1 MSTPYTRT
9 RSIDPRDKRN
19 KFAKHDNSDVMNYV
33 SLYCKNI
40 VNKIIKILKH
50 IMKFTYKII
59 MWLIDESSSSSSFSK
74 KTHSSGFVDMDQFK
88 ARDKPCQG
96 VFMFDELYEP
106 KDKVFAAF
114 KKMHH
119 DMQMKY
125 HSGDFRGCMAA
136 SRKYINEMNSPAY
149 MNYVRLSVNEKEFAQ
164 ITSMMQDA
172 YKYGNDALLVSMTF

>member
-1 MSTPYTRT
+1 MPTPYTHTRT
-9 RSIDPRDKRN
+9 IDPRDKRN
-19 KFAKHDNSDVMNYV
+19 KFAKNDNSEVMNHV
-33 SLYCKNI
+33 SLYCKKI
-40 VNKIIKILKH
+40 SNKLIQILKH
-50 IMKFTYKII
+50 IMKFMYKIVI
-59 MWLIDESSSSSSFSK
+59 WLLEDSPSSTSK
-74 KTHSSGFVDMDQFK
+74 TYSKGFVDMDQFK
-88 ARDKPCQG
+88 TRDKPCPG

-119 DMQMKY
+119 EIQMKY

-164 ITSMMQDA
+164 ITSMMKDA
-172 YKYGNDALLVSMTF
+172 YKYGNDALLVSMAY